1 MGRMTKV
8 KKIESYG
15 NGTTDNEELDYLFNQ
30 YYHNNMKK
38 KRPQQ
43 INRGLEKKISSIF
56 VFVRF

>member
-1 MGRMTKV
+1 MENGTNDNSQ

-38 KRPQQ
+38 KTPVVD
-43 INRGLEKKISSIF
+43 K
-56 VFVRF
+56 

>member
-38 KRPQQ
+38 NARS
-43 INRGLEKKISSIF
+43 R
-56 VFVRF
+56 